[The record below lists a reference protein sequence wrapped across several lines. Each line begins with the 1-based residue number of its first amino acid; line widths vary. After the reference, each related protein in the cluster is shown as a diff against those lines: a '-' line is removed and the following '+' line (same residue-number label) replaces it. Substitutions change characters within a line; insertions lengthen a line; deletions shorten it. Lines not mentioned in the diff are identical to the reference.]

1 MCFCLSLNV
10 FLVSERAEP
19 QMTIPETGFQ
29 LDNLTTTSLDSRLR
43 RPGPLRILMM
53 SVVSEKRSASRS
65 SRGLDTELRIQAC
78 FWYNGLHVPAWDHRL
93 EVVIFLYLRIT
104 TGSSEGK
111 ESACSVGDLG
121 WIPES
126 GRRKWQPTPV
136 LLSGKSYGQRSLVGY
151 SSWGCTEQLPSG

>member
-65 SRGLDTELRIQAC
+65 SGGLDTELRIQAC
-78 FWYNGLHVPAWDHRL
+78 FWYNGLHVPA
-93 EVVIFLYLRIT
+93 
-104 TGSSEGK
+104 
-111 ESACSVGDLG
+111 
-121 WIPES
+121 
-126 GRRKWQPTPV
+126 
-136 LLSGKSYGQRSLVGY
+136 
-151 SSWGCTEQLPSG
+151 